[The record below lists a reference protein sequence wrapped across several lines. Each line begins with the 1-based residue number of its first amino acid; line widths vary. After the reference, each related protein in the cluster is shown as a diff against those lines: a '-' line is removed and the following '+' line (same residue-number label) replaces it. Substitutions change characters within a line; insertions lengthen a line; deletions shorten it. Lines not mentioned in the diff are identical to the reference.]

1 MTKLTDLDRQIIQQC
16 ILDRWNPHRL
26 NRKIAHHFGLPLNQ
40 VRHIR
45 RKPAFK
51 QEYARQMAIYQ
62 GAFDEVQMA
71 DRKERVKAM
80 DALFHKIPDY
90 RVALKLK
97 VLAAI
102 RAEVAGDHVI
112 HHTHLHHAVPT
123 GPDIPP
129 RPATYEEWLKQ
140 NLLGQQAGRV
150 GQGEEAA
157 GSG

>member
-1 MTKLTDLDRQIIQQC
+1 MAKLTDLDRQIIQQC

-26 NRKIAHHFGLPLNQ
+26 NRKIAHHFGLTLNQ

-80 DALFHKIPDY
+80 DALFHKIPERD
-90 RVALKLK
+90 V
-97 VLAAI
+97 
-102 RAEVAGDHVI
+102 
-112 HHTHLHHAVPT
+112 
-123 GPDIPP
+123 
-129 RPATYEEWLKQ
+129 
-140 NLLGQQAGRV
+140 
-150 GQGEEAA
+150 
-157 GSG
+157 

>member
-26 NRKIAHHFGLPLNQ
+26 NRKIAHHFGLTLNQ

-112 HHTHLHHAVPT
+112 HHTHLHQAVPT

-129 RPATYEEWLKQ
+129 RAGTYEEWLKQ
-140 NLLGQQAGRV
+140 NLLVQQAIKKDP
-150 GQGEEAA
+150 EKKLAENE
-157 GSG
+157 

>member
-26 NRKIAHHFGLPLNQ
+26 NRKIAHHFGLTLNQ
-40 VRHIR
+40 VRLSR

-90 RVALKLK
+90 RV
-97 VLAAI
+97 VET
-102 RAEVAGDHVI
+102 RAFWSPFTCASPSGNKSEFISNKGTI
-112 HHTHLHHAVPT
+112 WLYI
-123 GPDIPP
+123 IP
-129 RPATYEEWLKQ
+129 A
-140 NLLGQQAGRV
+140 NIFI
-150 GQGEEAA
+150 
-157 GSG
+157 